1 MLEEQKSP
9 APNVITPGIVR
20 KAFRRSKPSGTESN
34 FVKTEGLPKNLGD

>member
-20 KAFRRSKPSGTESN
+20 KASRRSKPSGTEGN
-34 FVKTEGLPKNLGD
+34 FVKTEVLLKNLGD